1 MARASLGSVR
11 CSLMPTCPVCRT
23 RYDEPATS
31 CAKDGA
37 SLLPDQAFVA
47 AETPLAIGT
56 QVGEYRVEGVL
67 GEGAF
72 GTVYAA
78 THPVIGKR
86 AAIKVLRRQYSADPE
101 VVSRFLSEARA
112 VNQIRHRNIIDIFS
126 FGVLD
131 DGRHYYVME
140 LLEGTTLDAYLRTY
154 GRLQPSQALPI
165 LRQLARAL
173 GGAHQAGIAHRDLK
187 PENVFLTFDDDGHPI
202 PKLLDFGIA
211 KLLGEGTA
219 QHKTQSGAQMGTPY
233 YMSPE
238 QIHGRAV
245 DTRADVYSFG
255 VMTFELL
262 TGDTPYDGE
271 SAMDLMMKHL
281 SAPVPAMSERCAD
294 LPAEFDEPVQRMMA
308 KEASDRPAS
317 IVEAIDALI
326 SAANR
331 LGIVGASGPHAPIPA
346 AALSNPGALSS
357 GVPSS
362 GVVARTG
369 DLDVD
374 EAGKTIAVAEPSRT
388 LHGSAAS
395 IPSKRPRPV
404 ALYAVLGV
412 VAIAAASLLVV
423 RLGASSV
430 PSPGSAVLPGAGQ
443 AAPTP
448 APKPTQ
454 PASSAPIVEPVPSEA
469 APTASAPP
477 LSAHV
482 ALRLKVVPVG
492 AEVYLGSR
500 KLGVA
505 DEPLQLERGDRSV
518 TLEIRKTGYASRK
531 LDVVPDRDLAE
542 ALILQPLQAQPKKD
556 YSWD

>member
-1 MARASLGSVR
+1 
-11 CSLMPTCPVCRT
+11 MPTCPVCRT

-67 GEGAF
+67 GDGAF

-78 THPVIGKR
+78 THPLIGKR
-86 AAIKVLRRQYSADPE
+86 AAIKVLRRRYSADPE

-112 VNQIRHRNIIDIFS
+112 VNQIRHRNIIDIFA

-154 GRLQPSQALPI
+154 GRLKPSQALPI

-173 GGAHQAGIAHRDLK
+173 AGAHQAGIAHRDLK
-187 PENVFLTFDDDGHPI
+187 PENVFLTFDDDGQPI

-211 KLLGEGTA
+211 KLLGEGSA

-238 QIHGRAV
+238 QIHGRDV

-271 SAMDLMMKHL
+271 SAMDLMMGHL
-281 SAPVPAMSERCAD
+281 SAPVPAMSDRCAD
-294 LPAEFDEPVQRMMA
+294 LPAEFDEPVRRMMA
-308 KEASDRPAS
+308 KDASDRPSS

-326 SAANR
+326 QVANR
-331 LGIVGASGPHAPIPA
+331 LGVVGTSGPHASIPH
-346 AALSNPGALSS
+346 AALSSPGAGWA

-369 DLDVD
+369 DADVD
-374 EAGKTIAVAEPSRT
+374 ESGKTIAVGEPSRT

-395 IPSKRPRPV
+395 IPTKRPRPV
-404 ALYAVLGV
+404 ALYAVLGL
-412 VAIAAASLLVV
+412 VALAAASLLVI

-430 PSPGSAVLPGAGQ
+430 PTPGSTTLPGAPVPPK
-443 AAPTP
+443 AP
-448 APKPTQ
+448 Q
-454 PASSAPIVEPVPSEA
+454 PQDTATVAPIVEPATSDVVPSA
-469 APTASAPP
+469 SASAPALP
-477 LSAHV
+477 AHV
-482 ALRLKVVPVG
+482 ELRLKVVPRG

-500 KLGVA
+500 SLGTA
-505 DEPLQLERGDRSV
+505 DEPLELERSDRPM
-518 TLEIRKTGYASRK
+518 TLEIRKAGHASKK
-531 LDVVPDRDLAE
+531 LEIVPDRDLAE
-542 ALILQPLQAQPKKD
+542 AVILQPLQVQPKKD

>member
-1 MARASLGSVR
+1 MARTSLGSLR
-11 CSLMPTCPVCRT
+11 CPVMPTCPVCRT

-112 VNQIRHRNIIDIFS
+112 VNQIRHRNIIDIFA

-211 KLLGEGTA
+211 KLLGEGNA

-255 VMTFELL
+255 VMTFELF

-326 SAANR
+326 SAANK

-346 AALSNPGALSS
+346 AALSNPGVLSS

-362 GVVARTG
+362 GVIARTG

-374 EAGKTIAVAEPSRT
+374 EAGKTIAVGEPSRT

-412 VAIAAASLLVV
+412 VVVAAASLLVI

-430 PSPGSAVLPGAGQ
+430 PSPGSAALPGAGH

-448 APKPTQ
+448 TPTYR
-454 PASSAPIVEPVPSEA
+454 ASSAPLVEPVPSEA
-469 APTASAPP
+469 APALSAPP
-477 LSAHV
+477 PSAQV

-500 KLGVA
+500 KLGTA
-505 DEPLQLERGDRSV
+505 DDPLELERGDRSV
-518 TLEIRKTGYASRK
+518 TLEIRKPGYASRK
-531 LDVVPDRDLAE
+531 LEVVPDRDLAE